1 MLRTMQATIR
11 ENQLLAAGDEVLVA
25 LSGGPD
31 SVALLE
37 GLLQLSTSL
46 SISISAAHLNHR
58 LRGWESDEDERF
70 VRSLAAKRGVR
81 LIVEARDVKGVQR
94 REGGSLEEVARRA
107 RYAFLREA
115 AKRSGCKKIA
125 LGHNSEDN
133 AETILMNLLRGSGL
147 TGLSGIP
154 FSRREGEF
162 NIIRPLLGVS
172 KSEILSFLKEQGLA
186 YREDSS
192 NQDESFTRN
201 KIRHT
206 LLPFLEK
213 EFNPQIKKVLTD
225 TGRHLWESERCI
237 SAAIAELA
245 EECLSTDRSKPSFNV
260 DRLQAHAR
268 VLAWELLRRVLQD
281 RLGLRVDRRAL
292 SQIWQLVTGARTE
305 KIGLGKGW
313 AACVEYDEL
322 VFVPESALSG
332 PPFEKALQI
341 PSDVFLA
348 DLGIQISASYVKG
361 KEARG
366 RSKEPLSL
374 GEAWRR
380 AISDPPQ
387 VFEEFFDASAV
398 SEDRILV
405 RTRREGDVFRPLG
418 MNGSK
423 KVKELFIDEKIPLS
437 VRDKIPIFWSGD
449 EILWVVGSRP
459 AARFAVKR
467 SSRKVLRLMVKLL
480 YCPEWEKII

>member
-154 FSRREGEF
+154 SAPGGF
-162 NIIRPLLGVS
+162 
-172 KSEILSFLKEQGLA
+172 KE
-186 YREDSS
+186 
-192 NQDESFTRN
+192 
-201 KIRHT
+201 
-206 LLPFLEK
+206 
-213 EFNPQIKKVLTD
+213 
-225 TGRHLWESERCI
+225 
-237 SAAIAELA
+237 
-245 EECLSTDRSKPSFNV
+245 
-260 DRLQAHAR
+260 
-268 VLAWELLRRVLQD
+268 
-281 RLGLRVDRRAL
+281 
-292 SQIWQLVTGARTE
+292 
-305 KIGLGKGW
+305 
-313 AACVEYDEL
+313 
-322 VFVPESALSG
+322 
-332 PPFEKALQI
+332 
-341 PSDVFLA
+341 
-348 DLGIQISASYVKG
+348 
-361 KEARG
+361 
-366 RSKEPLSL
+366 
-374 GEAWRR
+374 
-380 AISDPPQ
+380 
-387 VFEEFFDASAV
+387 
-398 SEDRILV
+398 
-405 RTRREGDVFRPLG
+405 
-418 MNGSK
+418 
-423 KVKELFIDEKIPLS
+423 
-437 VRDKIPIFWSGD
+437 
-449 EILWVVGSRP
+449 
-459 AARFAVKR
+459 
-467 SSRKVLRLMVKLL
+467 
-480 YCPEWEKII
+480 